1 MTKAWLSKRG
11 VSYVEHNVSTDMT
24 ALQDLT
30 GMGYRSTPVT
40 TIGKATIVAYSVPR
54 LEASLEAHNL

>member
-11 VSYVEHNVSTDMT
+11 ISYTERNVSTDRDS
-24 ALQDLT
+24 LQSLVT
-30 GMGYRSTPVT
+30 MGYRSTPVT
-40 TIGKATIVAYSVPR
+40 TIGKDTIVGYSIAR